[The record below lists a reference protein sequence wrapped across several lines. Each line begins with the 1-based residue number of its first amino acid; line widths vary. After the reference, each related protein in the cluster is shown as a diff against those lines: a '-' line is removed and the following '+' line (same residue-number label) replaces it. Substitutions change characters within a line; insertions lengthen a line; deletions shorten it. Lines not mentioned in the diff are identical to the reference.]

1 LARRNAHGGRKAKEG
16 FVRIVITGCPWGI
29 GRTLARYFGERGHD
43 VFATARNLA
52 TLDGLIEDPEP
63 LFRN

>member
-1 LARRNAHGGRKAKEG
+1 
-16 FVRIVITGCPWGI
+16 VRIVITGCPWGI

>member
-1 LARRNAHGGRKAKEG
+1 
-16 FVRIVITGCPWGI
+16 VRILIPRCPWGI

-43 VFATARNLA
+43 ILATARNLA

-63 LFRN
+63 LFRD